1 MNLQATNSLK
11 GALAGLYYKEGCD
24 QNGWAYI
31 SLEDIHNNKDAGI
44 LVFRKGAH
52 KISVKIM
59 QSIVHEI
66 KEISRPAGS
75 SGFLFDY
82 LAFKV
87 GQKDHYG
94 SSNSIVANP
103 VALCWVKAGGGGG
116 GFSSGQVEALGKVK
130 LQVAVFR
137 IRDVLA
143 PPRQVEIRLDI
154 KSGEEWLDELDE
166 RREEAES
173 DDEYF

>member
-1 MNLQATNSLK
+1 MNLHATNSLK
-11 GALAGLYYKEGCD
+11 SALAGLYYKEGCD
-24 QNGWAYI
+24 QDGWAYI
-31 SLEDIHNNKDAGI
+31 SLEDIHNSSKDAGI
-44 LVFRKGAH
+44 LVFRKGPH
-52 KISVKIM
+52 KINVKIM
-59 QSIVHEI
+59 QSILQEI
-66 KEISRPAGS
+66 KEISRL
-75 SGFLFDY
+75 SGNSFLFDY

-87 GQKDHYG
+87 GQKDRYD
-94 SSNSIVANP
+94 SPIVANP
-103 VALCWVKAGGGGG
+103 VALCWVKVGGGA
-116 GFSSGQVEALGKVK
+116 FSDSQVEALDRVK

-143 PPRQVEIRLDI
+143 PPRQVEMRWDI

>member
-1 MNLQATNSLK
+1 MNMLHATNSLK
-11 GALAGLYYKEGCD
+11 SALAGLYYKEGCD
-24 QNGWAYI
+24 QDGWAYI
-31 SLEDIHNNKDAGI
+31 SLEDIHNNSSKDAGTLI
-44 LVFRKGAH
+44 FRKGHH
-52 KISVKIM
+52 KINVKIM
-59 QSIVHEI
+59 QSIVQEI
-66 KEISRPAGS
+66 KEISRPAGNS
-75 SGFLFDY
+75 FLFDY

-87 GQKDHYG
+87 GQKDRYD
-94 SSNSIVANP
+94 SPIVANP
-103 VALCWVKAGGGGG
+103 VALCWVKVGGGGA
-116 GFSSGQVEALGKVK
+116 FSGSQVEALGRVK

-143 PPRQVEIRLDI
+143 PPRQVEMRWDV